1 MLRDLFLMDNRTPA
15 SYAAILAMV
24 LGFFVAA
31 QPANAQNLV
40 QNPSFESNTNGGST
54 DFWSRS
60 AGSFTGYAGNAHTGN
75 FSAYFGN
82 GDIAGSG
89 IISQSIAT
97 TPMTD
102 YLVSFFLLNS
112 GGPSNDFLATFG
124 GQVVL
129 ALHDV
134 NAFGYTEYSATIT
147 ATSTDS
153 ILAFS
158 GGSGSAAFQ
167 VDDVSV
173 ESAPAPIPGAGM
185 ISSAAG
191 LIFAF
196 GAAIRNRRRRI

>member
-1 MLRDLFLMDNRTPA
+1 MNYRTPA
-15 SYAAILAMV
+15 FYAAILV
-24 LGFFVAA
+24 ITLGSLVTS
-31 QPANAQNLV
+31 QRANAQNLV

-82 GDIAGSG
+82 GSISGSG

-153 ILAFS
+153 VLAFS
-158 GGSGSAAFQ
+158 GGSGPAAFQ

-173 ESAPAPIPGAGM
+173 QSAPAPIPGTGI

-196 GAAIRNRRRRI
+196 GAVIRNRRRGI

>member
-1 MLRDLFLMDNRTPA
+1 MWSMISRSST
-15 SYAAILAMV
+15 SYAATFVIL
-24 LGFFVAA
+24 LGFVVAT
-31 QPANAQNLV
+31 QSANAQNLV
-40 QNPSFESNTNGGST
+40 QNPGFESNTSSNST
-54 DFWSRS
+54 DFWSKS
-60 AGSFTGYAGNAHTGN
+60 AGSFTSFTGSPHTGS
-75 FSAYFGN
+75 FAAYFGN
-82 GDIAGSG
+82 GTIQGSG

-102 YLVSFFLLNS
+102 YLVSFFLQNG

-158 GGSGSAAFQ
+158 GGSGPSAFQ
-167 VDDVSV
+167 LDDVSV
-173 ESAPAPIPGAGM
+173 QSAPAPIPGAGIM
-185 ISSAAG
+185 SSAAG

-196 GAAIRNRRRRI
+196 GAAIRNRRRGI